1 MLNIF
6 LSIVV
11 GALVGG
17 GLYLAQVHIGFAVP
31 AGLVAGIAVFYFLS
45 KRITNKLTLLMEQV
59 NKQASKR
66 NIDGAIEVLKQGYKY
81 RWIHP
86 FVKSQIDA
94 QIGTM
99 YYYKKDYDS
108 AFEYLKKGLSS
119 HYIAKGMLAI
129 IYMKKKNYDK
139 MIESFE
145 IAVKAASKESLIWA
159 LYAYCLNK
167 IGKRE
172 DAIAVINRG
181 LKKLPDDERLLANL
195 KALQNRKP
203 MKMKLYGEMWLQFML
218 DRMPVVRQNVPQFAR
233 QRVKRR

>member
-6 LSIVV
+6 LSIVI

-17 GLYLAQVHIGFAVP
+17 GLYFAQVHIGFAVP

-45 KRITNKLTLLMEQV
+45 KRITGKLTLLMEQV
-59 NKQASKR
+59 NKQAGKR
-66 NIDGAIEVLKQGYKY
+66 NIDGAIEILKQGYKY
-81 RWIHP
+81 KWIHP

-108 AFEYLKKGLSS
+108 AFDYLKKGLSS

>member
-6 LSIVV
+6 ISLISGTLI
-11 GALVGG
+11 GG
-17 GLYLAQVHIGFAVP
+17 GLYFLQVHYAIDIPV
-31 AGLVAGIAVFYFLS
+31 GLGAGIAVFYFLS
-45 KRITNKLTLLMEQV
+45 KRITGKLTLLMEQV
-59 NKQASKR
+59 NKQANKR

-99 YYYKKDYDS
+99 YYYKKDYDT
-108 AFEYLKKGLSS
+108 AYDYLKKGLSS

-129 IYMKKKNYDK
+129 IYMKKKNTEK

-159 LYAYCLNK
+159 LYAYCLNR

-172 DAIAVINRG
+172 EAIEIINKG
-181 LKKLPDDERLLANL
+181 LKKNPDDERLLANL
-195 KALQNRKP
+195 KALQNKKT
-203 MKMKLYGEMWLQFML
+203 MKMKMYGEMWLQFML
-218 DRMPVVRQNVPQFAR
+218 DKMPVVRQNVPQFAR
-233 QRVKRR
+233 QKMKRR

>member
-1 MLNIF
+1 
-6 LSIVV
+6 
-11 GALVGG
+11 
-17 GLYLAQVHIGFAVP
+17 
-31 AGLVAGIAVFYFLS
+31 
-45 KRITNKLTLLMEQV
+45 MEQV
-59 NKQASKR
+59 NKQAGKR
-66 NIDGAIEVLKQGYKY
+66 NIDGAIEILKQGYKY
-81 RWIHP
+81 KWIHP

-99 YYYKKDYDS
+99 YYYKKDYDN

-145 IAVKAASKESLIWA
+145 IASKAASKESLIWA

-218 DRMPVVRQNVPQFAR
+218 DRMPVVKQNVPQFAR
-233 QRVKRR
+233 QRMKRR